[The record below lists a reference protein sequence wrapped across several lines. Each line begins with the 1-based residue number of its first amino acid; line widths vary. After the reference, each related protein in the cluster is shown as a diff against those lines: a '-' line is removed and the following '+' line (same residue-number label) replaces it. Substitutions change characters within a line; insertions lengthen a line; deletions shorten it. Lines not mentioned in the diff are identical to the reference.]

1 MFFKKI
7 NMKNFLIIILFIF
20 INNIYAQ
27 YENKFSDLKC
37 KRNHANFINNEND
50 FVGVNYDVVYHRFSW
65 EVNPEIFYIKGEVT
79 TYFYTTENNVQE
91 ITFNMSSALNVDSVV
106 YHQEQLSSNLE
117 NDILKITLSNN
128 ISQENTLDSITVY
141 YQGEPDG
148 GGGFGAFIQSQTPA
162 GTPIIWTLS
171 EPYGAEEWFPCKN
184 SLNDKIDSIDIF
196 FKTPVNYKVAS
207 NGVLK
212 YENIEN
218 NIKTTFWKHRHPI
231 TTYLIAFAVTDYE
244 VYSDFVHFENSDT
257 VEVLNY
263 VFPENLS
270 NAQESTP
277 DVISIMQIFDSLLI
291 PYPFTDEKYGHAQF
305 GWGGG
310 MEHQT
315 MSFMGGFSYQLI
327 AHELAHQWFGNYI
340 TCGSWED
347 IWLNEGFAT
356 YFEGITTEKG
366 YGDVSWEN
374 WLTSKITNITSQN
387 GGSIIVDDTLSNSRL
402 FSRRLTYNKSALV
415 LHMLRWTIGDENFF
429 QAVRNYLQDENLA
442 NGYSRTENLKS
453 HLENSSG
460 LDLTEFFQDWV
471 YGEGFP
477 SYFFEI
483 NYSEDGTNINVTQ
496 NQSHYSVDFFEMKV
510 PLKFVNYNNTG
521 NDTILVFENTF
532 TEQNFEIDFITNFDD
547 VIFDP
552 EHKIISKYNSIETNY
567 TKNNDLIIN
576 NKIAF
581 FPNPV
586 KNELNIHFFEKRNF
600 KKLEIKNNISKLV
613 KTYENI
619 NSKFLKI
626 DLSDLKSGI
635 YFISFI
641 NDENKITK
649 KFIKN

>member
-1 MFFKKI
+1 
-7 NMKNFLIIILFIF
+7 
-20 INNIYAQ
+20 
-27 YENKFSDLKC
+27 
-37 KRNHANFINNEND
+37 
-50 FVGVNYDVVYHRFSW
+50 
-65 EVNPEIFYIKGEVT
+65 
-79 TYFYTTENNVQE
+79 
-91 ITFNMSSALNVDSVV
+91 
-106 YHQEQLSSNLE
+106 
-117 NDILKITLSNN
+117 
-128 ISQENTLDSITVY
+128 
-141 YQGEPDG
+141 
-148 GGGFGAFIQSQTPA
+148 
-162 GTPIIWTLS
+162 
-171 EPYGAEEWFPCKN
+171 
-184 SLNDKIDSIDIF
+184 
-196 FKTPVNYKVAS
+196 
-207 NGVLK
+207 
-212 YENIEN
+212 
-218 NIKTTFWKHRHPI
+218 
-231 TTYLIAFAVTDYE
+231 
-244 VYSDFVHFENSDT
+244 
-257 VEVLNY
+257 
-263 VFPENLS
+263 
-270 NAQESTP
+270 
-277 DVISIMQIFDSLLI
+277 
-291 PYPFTDEKYGHAQF
+291 
-305 GWGGG
+305 
-310 MEHQT
+310 

-340 TCGSWED
+340 TCGTWED

-356 YFEGITTEKG
+356 YFEGITTENG

-429 QAVRNYLQDENLA
+429 QAIRNYLQDENLA

-552 EHKIISKYNSIETNY
+552 EHKIISNYNFIETNY
-567 TKNNDLIIN
+567 TKNNDIIFN

-586 KNELNIHFFEKRNF
+586 KNELNIQFFEKRNF
-600 KKLEIKNNISKLV
+600 KKLEIKNNISKV
-613 KTYENI
+613 IRTYENI
-619 NSKFLKI
+619 NSKFFKI

-641 NDENKITK
+641 NEENKITK